1 VWVGQA
7 VPPAPSH
14 TGGSMPRQFTM
25 EYWQDGR
32 WYVGRLTEV
41 PGVFS
46 QGETLEKLEEN
57 IRDAYRMM
65 LEADGDSR
73 TDARR
78 TEITVDV

>member
-1 VWVGQA
+1 
-7 VPPAPSH
+7 
-14 TGGSMPRQFTM
+14 MPRQFTL
-25 EYWQDGR
+25 EYWQDSG

-65 LEADGDSR
+65 LEADGDTR